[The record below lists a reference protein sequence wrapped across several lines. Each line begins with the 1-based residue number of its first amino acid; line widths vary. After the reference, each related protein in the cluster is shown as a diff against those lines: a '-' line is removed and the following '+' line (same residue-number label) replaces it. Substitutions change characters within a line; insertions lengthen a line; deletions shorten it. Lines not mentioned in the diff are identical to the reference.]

1 LTARADYLTE
11 KIKRLEE
18 RVELARHQI
27 HERKAEN
34 YGFASFVRHALSLIV
49 SSRCN
54 SR

>member
-1 LTARADYLTE
+1 MYVRADYLTE

-34 YGFASFVRHALSLIV
+34 YGFASFVRHLPP
-49 SSRCN
+49 SRPQ
-54 SR
+54 